1 MTEFI
6 SPAERERII
15 QDLGEHFARDQL
27 TLEEY
32 ERRVG
37 EAFKLTSR
45 QALVALTSD
54 LHPVGAPPSVAPAR
68 VAATPLP
75 APRRRFLALLSGVV
89 RRGHWVVP
97 ARLRATAVMGGIEL
111 DLREASLTAPV
122 TEVRVVA
129 VMGGVQITVPPR
141 VRVESD
147 GSAFLGGFADTI
159 LEPTQA
165 PENAPVIRLRGMAV
179 LGGVNVRVSE

>member
-37 EAFKLTSR
+37 EAFKSTSR

-54 LHPVGAPPSVAPAR
+54 LRPAATEPSETPAR
-68 VAATPLP
+68 VTAAPLP
-75 APRRRFLALLSGVV
+75 ARRRRFLALLSGVV
-89 RRGHWVVP
+89 RRGNWVVP
-97 ARLRATAVMGGIEL
+97 AQLRATAIMGGIEL
-111 DLREASLTAPV
+111 DLREASLTAAV
-122 TEVRVVA
+122 TEIRVVA

-165 PENAPVIRLRGMAV
+165 TENAPVIRLRGIAV
-179 LGGVNVRVSE
+179 LGGVDVRVSE